1 MRRSIFILFS
11 LAAVLLARPVLAW
24 QWSGSNTIS
33 LPEYGVTVSR
43 PDDRWRVLTVSAPAL
58 LQLRYLKLGSNP
70 TMTLS
75 AVRDAGRL
83 GDLKKNRRA
92 RRDAD
97 KIAER
102 LLGNYKNQGYAF
114 YKTEWGRDG
123 GFWAEAT
130 DASRR
135 ILMVYLK
142 PRGRD
147 YPHEWFR
154 LELEMPREL
163 YNEFSEPFHRVA
175 QSLAV
180 K

>member
-1 MRRSIFILFS
+1 MRRNIFILFS
-11 LAAVLLARPVLAW
+11 LAAFLLARPVLAW
-24 QWSGSNTIS
+24 QWSGSNTVV
-33 LPEYGVTVSR
+33 LPEYGIAVSR
-43 PDDRWRVLTVSAPAL
+43 PDDRWRVLTASAPAL
-58 LQLRYLKLGSNP
+58 LQLRYLKVGSNP

-83 GDLKKNRRA
+83 GDFKKDRRA

-102 LLGNYKNQGYAF
+102 LLAGYRDQGYAF
-114 YKTEWGRDG
+114 YKTEWDREG

-135 ILMVYLK
+135 ILQVYLK

-147 YPHEWFR
+147 YPHEWLR
-154 LELEMPREL
+154 LDLEIPREL

-175 QSLAV
+175 RGLAV